1 MLDDART
8 DMMNDLDRKLNNYFT
23 GYVVRKDLVKQVSSN
38 AAVPGYVLEY
48 LLGQNCAA
56 DDDEAIAEGVARVK
70 DILAQHYVER
80 AQANAVQ
87 SDIKLKGYMRVI
99 DKVTVILNEKRDA
112 YEAYFENLRISHVLV
127 DSDTVR
133 QNRRLL
139 VSGVW
144 CICDL
149 SYSPNEAKN
158 ESSFLLNKLK
168 TIQMAFFNLDG
179 YSVGRM
185 AFTTDE
191 WVDVLVRSTGL
202 DPEQLGRRSK
212 LFMLTRLVPYC
223 ERNYNLVELGPKGTG
238 KSHVFSE
245 LSPHGILIS
254 GGDVTPAK
262 LFVNNSNGRIGLV
275 GYWDTVAFDEF
286 AGKNKKP
293 KGDIVDIL
301 KNYMANKSFSRG
313 IEQVTAEASLAF
325 VGNTSHDVGYMVR
338 KTDLFEDLPA
348 VYHDPAFIDRV
359 HAYIPGWEM
368 DTIRGNMFCTDFGFI
383 VDYLAEALKAMR
395 PLDLSGGWQERFELH
410 PSLSTR
416 DRDGVR
422 KTYSGLMKIVFPAG
436 GATVGE
442 EAEILE
448 CALELRKRV
457 KDALYRIDETFDHVQ
472 FAYREKGGAWV
483 QIHTLEED
491 EWPEAYHVLDLAPEK
506 TVTESETVAQAV
518 PVSAPT
524 AVSQAGSDHLQRD
537 ASVLQEGLVAYRE
550 NQRGVSYEA
559 LFGPYLGGAERIEI
573 VDPYIRAFYQCRN
586 LMEVM
591 EVLLRHI
598 DYTKA
603 SLQVHLVTAVDEWNP
618 DKQVEYLQRIHDALE
633 PQDIDFTWDFEEGIH
648 ARHLKVD
655 DRWDILLDRGLD
667 IWQKFDSNNAFAL
680 EARMPEMRRVKQFEV
695 TYLRD
700 SREGR

>member
-1 MLDDART
+1 
-8 DMMNDLDRKLNNYFT
+8 MNDLDRKLNDYFT

-48 LLGQNCAA
+48 LLGQNCAT
-56 DDDEAIAEGVARVK
+56 DDEDAIAEGVERVK

-80 AQANAVQ
+80 AQANAIQ
-87 SDIKLKGYMRVI
+87 SDIKLRGFMRVI
-99 DKVTVILNEKRDA
+99 DKVTVVLNEKRDA
-112 YEAYFENLRISHVLV
+112 YEATFENLRISHVLV

-158 ESSFLLNKLK
+158 ESSFLLNRLK
-168 TIQMAFFNLDG
+168 PIQMAFFSLDA
-179 YSVGRM
+179 YCVGRM
-185 AFTTDE
+185 AFSTDE
-191 WVDVLVRSTGL
+191 WVDVMVRSTGL

-212 LFMLTRLVPYC
+212 LFMLTRLIPYC

-275 GYWDTVAFDEF
+275 GYWDSVAFDEF
-286 AGKNKKP
+286 AGKGKRP

-368 DTIRGNMFCTDFGFI
+368 DIIRGDMFCTDFGFI

-422 KTYSGLMKIVFPAG
+422 KTYSGLMKLVFPAG
-436 GATVGE
+436 GATAKE
-442 EAEILE
+442 EAEVLE

-457 KDALYRIDETFDHVQ
+457 KDQLYRIDETFDHVR

-483 QIHTLEED
+483 DVHTLEED
-491 EWPEAYHVLDLAPEK
+491 EWPEAYHALDLAPEEDEEP
-506 TVTESETVAQAV
+506 ESAAV
-518 PVSAPT
+518 VSAP
-524 AVSQAGSDHLQRD
+524 AIPEVCAEEVAAPVAAEPEAPALR
-537 ASVLQEGLVAYRE
+537 EGLVRFRE
-550 NQRGVSYEA
+550 NQRGISYES
-559 LFGPYLGGAERIEI
+559 LFGAYVEGAEHIEI
-573 VDPYIRAFYQCRN
+573 IDPYVRAFHQCRN
-586 LMEVM
+586 LMEVL
-591 EVLLRHI
+591 EVLLRHL

-603 SLQVHLVTAVDEWNP
+603 SPSVHLVTSADDWNS
-618 DKQVEYLQRIHDALE
+618 DKQVEYLQRIRDAME

-667 IWQKFDSNNAFAL
+667 IWQKFDSNDAFAL

-695 TYLRD
+695 TYLRVEQ
-700 SREGR
+700 SVA

>member
-1 MLDDART
+1 MNALDK
-8 DMMNDLDRKLNNYFT
+8 KLNDYFT

-38 AAVPGYVLEY
+38 AAVPSYVLEY
-48 LLGQNCAA
+48 LLGQNCAT
-56 DDDEAIAEGVARVK
+56 DDESAIAEGVERVK

-80 AQANAVQ
+80 AQANAIQ
-87 SDIKLKGYMRVI
+87 SDIKLRGYMRVI
-99 DKVTVILNEKRDA
+99 DKVTVVLNEKRDA
-112 YEAYFENLRISHVLV
+112 YEASFENLRISHVLV

-168 TIQMAFFNLDG
+168 PIQMAFFSLDG
-179 YSVGRM
+179 FCAGRM
-185 AFTTDE
+185 AFSTDE
-191 WVDVLVRSTGL
+191 WIDVLIRSTGL
-202 DPEQLGRRSK
+202 DPEQLGKRSK
-212 LFMLTRLVPYC
+212 LFMLTRLIPYC

-254 GGDVTPAK
+254 GGEVTPAK
-262 LFVNNSNGRIGLV
+262 LFVNNSNGKIGLV
-275 GYWDTVAFDEF
+275 GYWDSVAFDEF

-313 IEQVTAEASLAF
+313 IEQITAEASLAF

-348 VYHDPAFIDRV
+348 VYHDPAYIDRI

-368 DTIRGNMFCTDFGFI
+368 DIIRGDMFCTDFGFI

-395 PLDLSGGWQERFELH
+395 PLDFSGNWQEHFELH

-416 DRDGVR
+416 DRDGIR
-422 KTYSGLMKIVFPAG
+422 KTFSGLMKIIHPTG
-436 GATVGE
+436 EATKE
-442 EAEILE
+442 EQAEILE
-448 CALELRKRV
+448 MALELRKRV
-457 KDALYRIDETFDHVQ
+457 KDQLYRIDETFDHVQ
-472 FAYREKGGAWV
+472 FAYREKGGTWKQV
-483 QIHTLEED
+483 HTLEED
-491 EWPEAYHVLDLAPEK
+491 EYPEAYHALDLVPWVGEEPEPVVAPAPV
-506 TVTESETVAQAV
+506 VTDVEMGVEPV
-518 PVSAPT
+518 PAAEAAP
-524 AVSQAGSDHLQRD
+524 ALR
-537 ASVLQEGLVAYRE
+537 EGLVSYRE
-550 NQRGVSYEA
+550 NQRGVSYES
-559 LFGPYLGGAERIEI
+559 LFGPYLDGAQRVEI
-573 VDPYIRAFYQCRN
+573 IDPYIRTFHQCRN

-591 EVLLRHI
+591 EVVLRHV
-598 DYTKA
+598 DYAKA
-603 SLQVHLVTAVDEWNP
+603 SPQVHLVTAVDEWNP
-618 DKQVEYLQRIHDALE
+618 EKQVEYLQRIKESLE

-655 DRWDILLDRGLD
+655 DTWDILLDRGLD
-667 IWQKFDSNNAFAL
+667 IWQKFDSNDAFAL
-680 EARMPEMRRVKQFEV
+680 EGRMPEMRRVRQFEV
-695 TYLRD
+695 TYLRVG
-700 SREGR
+700 EQ

>member
-1 MLDDART
+1 MNALDK
-8 DMMNDLDRKLNNYFT
+8 KLNDYFT

-48 LLGQNCAA
+48 LLGQNCAT
-56 DDDEAIAEGVARVK
+56 DDEDAIAEGVERVK

-80 AQANAVQ
+80 AQANAIQ
-87 SDIKLKGYMRVI
+87 SDIKLRGYMRVI
-99 DKVTVILNEKRDA
+99 DKVTVVLNEKRDA
-112 YEAYFENLRISHVLV
+112 YEATFENLRISHVLV

-158 ESSFLLNKLK
+158 ESSFLLNRLK
-168 TIQMAFFNLDG
+168 PIQMAHFFLDG
-179 YSVGRM
+179 YQMGRE
-185 AFTTDE
+185 AFTTEE
-191 WVDVLVRSTGL
+191 WVDVMVRSTGL

-212 LFMLTRLVPYC
+212 LFMLTRLIPYC

-275 GYWDTVAFDEF
+275 GYWDSVAFDEF
-286 AGKNKKP
+286 AGKGKKP

-368 DTIRGNMFCTDFGFI
+368 DIIRGDMFCTDFGFI

-395 PLDLSGGWQERFELH
+395 PLDFSGNWQERFELH

-416 DRDGVR
+416 DRDGIR

-436 GATVGE
+436 GATEQE

-448 CALELRKRV
+448 TALELRKRV
-457 KDALYRIDETFDHVQ
+457 KDQLYRIDETFDHVQ
-472 FAYREKGGAWV
+472 FAYRRKGGQWV
-483 QIHTLEED
+483 QVHTLEED
-491 EWPEAYHVLDLAPEK
+491 EWPEVYHALDLSPD
-506 TVTESETVAQAV
+506 TGESEFAEQPVAVVDENGKFSNDFAV
-518 PVSAPT
+518 PAPP
-524 AVSQAGSDHLQRD
+524 APVAPVEPEPELR
-537 ASVLQEGLVAYRE
+537 EGLVSYRE
-550 NQRGVSYEA
+550 NQRGVSYES
-559 LFGPYLGGAERIEI
+559 LFGPYLDGAQRIEI
-573 VDPYIRAFYQCRN
+573 VDPYIRAFHQCRN

-591 EVLLRHI
+591 EVVLRHV
-598 DYTKA
+598 DYAK
-603 SLQVHLVTAVDEWNP
+603 SSPSVHLLTAVDEWNP
-618 DKQVEYLQRIHDALE
+618 DKQVEYLQRIRDTLE
-633 PQDIDFTWDFEEGIH
+633 PQDIDFTWDFSETIH
-648 ARHLKVD
+648 ARHIYVD
-655 DRWDILLDRGLD
+655 DRWDIVLDRGLD
-667 IWQKFDSNNAFAL
+667 IWQKFDSNDAFAL
-680 EARMPEMRRVKQFEV
+680 EGRMPEMRRVRQFEV
-695 TYLRD
+695 TYLRVD
-700 SREGR
+700 ASA